1 MTVRRRADAERSAFA
16 LFLLALCAFA
26 LVTSSP
32 ASAAGIV
39 AKDGRI
45 HACYKAKGKG
55 KGTLRVVRNG
65 KVRCP
70 KKWKK
75 VSWNAAGPAGSQGE
89 AGAPGANGE
98 SGSNGSAGLPG
109 TTGTLTVK
117 QLEDKV
123 TELLNK
129 VKSLEAILKGIN
141 NQQLQEAIAAV
152 PVVQALCGQTKALN
166 EKSGELGTA
175 LGGLS
180 TVVDTLTVVGL
191 PTIPTALPAFSCP

>member
-1 MTVRRRADAERSAFA
+1 MEIKARFGA
-16 LFLLALCAFA
+16 LAVLCALGALLLAA
-26 LVTSSP
+26 TP
-32 ASAAGIV
+32 ASAGIV

-55 KGTLRVVRNG
+55 KGTLRVVRSG

-75 VSWNAAGPAGSQGE
+75 VSWSVRGPSGSQGE
-89 AGAPGANGE
+89 AGAPGGNGE
-98 SGSNGSAGLPG
+98 SGGNGSTGLPG
-109 TTGTLTVK
+109 TTGTVVVK

-123 TELLNK
+123 TELLNR

-152 PVVQALCGQTKALN
+152 PVVQALCGQATALN
-166 EKSGELGTA
+166 QKTGELGTA
-175 LGGLS
+175 LGELS
-180 TVVDTLTVVGL
+180 AVVDPLTLLGL
-191 PTIPTALPAFSCP
+191 PAIPTALPSFSCP